1 MEYKFKNFIT
11 VIKAV
16 IKFADKRTRV
26 LLFLNIIFLGIM
38 GALSSL
44 IAWLYS
50 LLINSLSESSH
61 IVLLIAIGYI
71 LIQFSQDIIELA
83 SNHLSLKI
91 EYQVGNNVIKS
102 VNDKLST
109 IQLEEMENPE
119 TYDLIDRS
127 LSEIATGITSFVQDI
142 LSFFQPIISV
152 ITYSIILVQLNLWYP
167 ILIIIPS
174 IPFFYTSL
182 LQGKEKYKQRTIQN
196 REKRQSDYIK
206 NIMTDRRYAKEI
218 KLFRLTD
225 YITHKFT
232 SVNQKLNDE
241 QIKLDIKQSVRM
253 FIINVLRNIA
263 LGICL
268 FLCAYDIIYHHRPM
282 GDIHIVISAV
292 NAVISNISNLI
303 IQSTAINTIFYYLN
317 DWTKLNSL
325 SDEKKGSAQEPITSW
340 NITFDNV
347 SFKYPNSL
355 SLALHNISLTI
366 SQGEKIA
373 IVGENGSGKTTF
385 TNLLLGN
392 YKPTSGVI
400 KVGEVLINDCLDE
413 FREHVTCTYQNF
425 IKYQLSM
432 LDNLKAGNF
441 GNEID
446 IMECTRFGI
455 LELADSLPNGLET
468 QLGQLESNSI
478 ELSGGEWQKLAINRA
493 LAKRNIKLIVLD
505 EPTAAVDP
513 ITENEIYKEFA
524 NICECKTA
532 IIVSHRLSTTKLC
545 DKILVFHCG
554 RIIEVGNHD
563 ELMKLQGKY
572 YKMFSTQ
579 QSLYE

>member
-1 MEYKFKNFIT
+1 MGYKIKNFTT

-16 IKFADKRTRV
+16 TKFADKKSR
-26 LLFLNIIFLGIM
+26 LLLYINIILLGIM
-38 GALSSL
+38 GALSPL
-44 IAWLYS
+44 ISWIYS
-50 LLINSLSESSH
+50 LLINSLSESFH
-61 IVLLIAIGYI
+61 IILLIAIGYI
-71 LIQFSQDIIELA
+71 LIQFFQDIIELV

-91 EYQVGNNVIKS
+91 EYLVENNVIES
-102 VNDKLST
+102 INDKLST

-152 ITYSIILVQLNLWYP
+152 ITYSIILVHLNLWYP
-167 ILIIIPS
+167 VLIVIPS
-174 IPFFYTSL
+174 IPFFYISL

-206 NIMTDRRYAKEI
+206 NVMTDRRYAKEI
-218 KLFRLTD
+218 KLFGLTD
-225 YITHKFT
+225 YITNKFT
-232 SVNQKLNDE
+232 SVNQKLNNE
-241 QIKLDIKQSVRM
+241 QIKLNIKQSVRM

-263 LGICL
+263 LGICV
-268 FLCAYDIIYHHRPM
+268 FLCTYDIIYHHRPL
-282 GDIHIVISAV
+282 GDIYIVISAV
-292 NAVISNISNLI
+292 NAVVSNISNLI
-303 IQSTAINTIFYYLN
+303 VQSTAINTIFFYFN
-317 DWTKLNSL
+317 DWTKLNGL
-325 SDEKKGSAQEPITSW
+325 SDEKKGTMRETIMSW
-340 NITFDNV
+340 DITFDNV
-347 SFKYPNSL
+347 SFQYPNSL
-355 SLALHNISLTI
+355 SLALQNVSLTI
-366 SQGEKIA
+366 NQGERIA

-392 YKPTSGVI
+392 YKPTSGSI
-400 KVGEVLINDCLDE
+400 KIGEVLINDCLDE
-413 FREHVTCTYQNF
+413 FREHVSCTYQNF

-441 GNEID
+441 GDEID
-446 IMECTRFGI
+446 IKECTRFGI
-455 LELADSLPNGLET
+455 LELAHSLPNGFET
-468 QLGQLESNSI
+468 QLGQLESDSY

-505 EPTAAVDP
+505 EPTSAVDP
-513 ITENEIYKEFA
+513 ITENEIYKEFT
-524 NICECKTA
+524 NITKGKTA

-545 DKILVFHCG
+545 DNIVVFDCG
-554 RIIEVGNHD
+554 HVIEVGNHD

-579 QSLYE
+579 QSLYK